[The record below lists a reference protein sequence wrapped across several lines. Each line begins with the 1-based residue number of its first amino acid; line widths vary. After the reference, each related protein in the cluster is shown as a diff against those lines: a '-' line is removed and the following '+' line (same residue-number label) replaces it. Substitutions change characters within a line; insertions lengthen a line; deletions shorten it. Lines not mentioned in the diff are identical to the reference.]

1 MNFKKQCTHNYWQ
14 LSKTLIAVLLLVFG
28 MFPVAPVFA
37 GANDDPGLFELH
49 GTISVMPSTA
59 NLVGD
64 WTIGGKIIH
73 VSTSTVIKQEIAKAA
88 IGAYVEVK
96 GIVQS
101 DSSINATRIE
111 TQLASD
117 GGAASEVT
125 AAIEEL
131 PSTTG
136 RIGDWKV
143 GGKVVHVIATTLIKQ
158 ERTQIAVGV
167 MVEVHGT
174 AQSDG
179 SINAISVETKS
190 GLSSDTKFI
199 GKVED
204 LPSSTGRVGDW
215 KVSGRVVHVSTNTLL
230 KQNDGAVALGV
241 TVKVEGIP
249 QADGSVNAISIETKS
264 SPETEVKEVEFR
276 GTVESLPT
284 TATLIGEWRVSGR
297 AVKVSAN
304 TFLKTEYG
312 PARVGSIVEVEGY
325 QQTDNSVDA
334 KKVEVESQPAAAVRN
349 TPGYCRFYGEIK
361 LLPGTQGWIGEWQVG
376 GVKVSVDSTTTI
388 NQERGA
394 VAVGALVEGWAI
406 PKTGGGLLAVRIEV
420 KGIGNSAGYVKLFG
434 TIKALPASADFVG
447 DWTVGSKT
455 VHVTSSTRINQ
466 EKNKVAVNAF
476 VEVEGN
482 QRTDGSLDATSIEV
496 KTDASVSGDNTGF
509 VSFYDTVRTL
519 PSTANFVGDW
529 TVGSKTVHVLANTVL
544 NQERGA
550 PVVGSLVE
558 VKGLLKSD
566 GSIDATKIEVKGN
579 SIAGGVGATFIEI
592 VGKITALP
600 TSSNLVGDWSV
611 DGRTVRVS
619 SATFIKR
626 EHGAAAVGVLVEVK
640 GQMQNDGSIDAAVIE
655 IKRDSNFTTLN
666 RITSVNAGG
675 YKNESSVEGII
686 AAFGGNLAT
695 TTVSATTLPLPTS
708 LGGVSV
714 LVDGKLAQLFFVSAN
729 QINYLVPAGIA
740 LGSAK
745 VEVVRNNTVVAQ
757 GTINLPGVA
766 PSVFSFNSD
775 GTGVPAGY
783 VTRVKSNGE
792 QSNEAIHKFDN
803 SLRRFVANPII
814 RKSDDSLYLI
824 VYGTGFKAAP
834 DSDGNKSNGVAENI
848 EVTIGGVKAQVD
860 YAGQSPFVGV
870 EQLNIKLPDN
880 VPSGSNV
887 TMLVKVFDGLGNL
900 LRTNEVAISIQ

>member
-1 MNFKKQCTHNYWQ
+1 MNSKYQRTHNYWQ
-14 LSKTLIAVLLLVFG
+14 IGKALFAILLLVFG
-28 MFPVAPVFA
+28 AFPVAPVLA
-37 GANDDPGLFELH
+37 GSDDDSGLFELH
-49 GTISVMPSTA
+49 GTISAMPSAA
-59 NLVGD
+59 NLIGD
-64 WTIGGKIIH
+64 WTIGGKTIH
-73 VSTSTVIKQEIAKAA
+73 VTSTTVIKQESAKAA

-96 GIVQS
+96 GLVQTDGS
-101 DSSINATRIE
+101 VNAAKIE

-117 GGAASEVT
+117 GGSSSEIT
-125 AAIEEL
+125 DAIEEL

-158 ERTQIAVGV
+158 ERTSIAVGV
-167 MVEVHGT
+167 IVEVHGT
-174 AQSDG
+174 AQVDG
-179 SINAISVETKS
+179 SINAISIETKS
-190 GLSSDTKFI
+190 GISSETKFI
-199 GKVED
+199 GKIED
-204 LPSSTGRVGDW
+204 LPSTAGRVGDW
-215 KVSGRVVHVSTNTLL
+215 KISGRVVHVSTTTLL
-230 KQNDGAVALGV
+230 KQDDGVVALGV
-241 TVKVEGIP
+241 TVKVEGAP
-249 QADGSVNAISIETKS
+249 QADGSINAVQIEVKS
-264 SPETEVKEVEFR
+264 VPETQVKEVEFR
-276 GTVESLPT
+276 GTVESLPNT
-284 TATLIGEWRVSGR
+284 TTLIGEWRVSGR
-297 AVKVSAN
+297 TVKVTAN
-304 TFLKTEYG
+304 TKMKTEYG
-312 PARVGSIVEVEGY
+312 PARVGSLVEVEGY
-325 QQTDNSVDA
+325 QQTDNSVEA
-334 KKVEVESQPAAAVRN
+334 KKIEVESQPAAAVRN

-361 LLPGTQGWIGEWQVG
+361 LLPSTQGWIGEWQVG
-376 GVKVSVDSTTTI
+376 GVKVNVVSTTTI

-406 PKTGGGLLAVRIEV
+406 PQTGGGLQAVRLEV
-420 KGIGNSAGYVKLFG
+420 KGLGNSAGYLKLFG
-434 TIKALPASADFVG
+434 TIKALPASTDFVG

-476 VEVEGN
+476 IEVEGN

-496 KTDASVSGDNTGF
+496 KSDASVSGDNTGF
-509 VSFYDTVRTL
+509 VSFYETVRAL
-519 PSTANFVGDW
+519 PATANFVGDW
-529 TVGSKTVHVLANTVL
+529 TVGSKTVHVLATTIL

-550 PVVGSLVE
+550 PAIGSLVE

-600 TSSNLVGDWSV
+600 TTSNLVGDWAV

-626 EHGAAAVGVLVEVK
+626 EHGAAAVGMLVEVK
-640 GQMQNDGSIDAAVIE
+640 GQMQNDGSIDATVIE
-655 IKRDSNFTTLN
+655 VKRESNFTTLN

-675 YKNESSVEGII
+675 YQAESSVEGII

-695 TTVSATTLPLPTS
+695 ATVSATSLPLPTS

-714 LVDGKLAQLFFVSAN
+714 LVDGKPAQLFFVSAN

-745 VEVVRNNTVVAQ
+745 VEVVRSNAVVAQ

-775 GTGVPAGY
+775 GAGVPAGY
-783 VTRVKSNGE
+783 VTRVKATGE
-792 QSNEAIHKFDN
+792 QSNEAIHKYDN
-803 SLRRFVANPII
+803 SLRKFVANPIL
-814 RKSDDSLYLI
+814 RKSGESLYLI

-880 VPSGSNV
+880 IPGSASV
-887 TMLVKVFDGLGNL
+887 TMLVKVFDGQGNL
-900 LRTNEVAISIQ
+900 LRTNEVALAIQ